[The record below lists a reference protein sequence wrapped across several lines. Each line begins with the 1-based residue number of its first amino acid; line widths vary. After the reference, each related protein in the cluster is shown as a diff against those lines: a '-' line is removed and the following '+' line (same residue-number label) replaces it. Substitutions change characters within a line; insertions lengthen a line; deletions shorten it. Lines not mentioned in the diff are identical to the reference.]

1 VTPGAVGVALAA
13 STAGARAAVPAA
25 LAREAVA
32 AATGGASTA
41 TITALTNTII
51 RSMLMS
57 KLKIKYGADASEG
70 FTYFGELFHD
80 LTVTT
85 GEFKDLGDIK
95 PVPPKRDN

>member
-1 VTPGAVGVALAA
+1 
-13 STAGARAAVPAA
+13 
-25 LAREAVA
+25 
-32 AATGGASTA
+32 
-41 TITALTNTII
+41 
-51 RSMLMS
+51 MLMS